1 MTGRKLTNTQAEMIV
16 SDPPSLRHIA
26 ADYGVSLGMVS
37 KIKNG
42 RRRVNATKGKRDP
55 RPGGS
60 VPAELLRRDPCIGR
74 IVRTSMIAGG

>member
-26 ADYGVSLGMVS
+26 GDYGVSPGMVS

-42 RRRVNATKGKRDP
+42 RRRVNAT
-55 RPGGS
+55 
-60 VPAELLRRDPCIGR
+60 
-74 IVRTSMIAGG
+74 